1 MKKLTLF
8 LVAMLFSALS
18 FAALNPYAY
27 GLSSS
32 LDGTTLK
39 VNYSLNAPATAV
51 SVVIMDGETEVKT
64 VTCNDKISKGSHS
77 VDISTL
83 DLPTGKS
90 LTWKVVV
97 SGNEVTMPTAIS
109 GYRLYHPASV
119 DIDNNTESPYFGRI
133 LATEA
138 MQSVAS
144 KTDTYL
150 TAGFGAGIIEFNA
163 AFEHLPNGKKVGYTG
178 GKTFVTTSNYFAPRR
193 IRISKD
199 GRIFATAQD
208 NSGEYLWE
216 INPDNLD
223 SWTSVFQGTKSD
235 FTLQD
240 GSGKF
245 IAGTNSGFDVRGTGE
260 NLQLLMLSAN
270 KPGAQVAT
278 FKLHEYNLGDATSWS
293 TVPTR
298 ELSGCQLHN
307 SMITN
312 QSQVQYDNEG
322 GYWITYWVNTTN
334 SNNYGGIAHFK
345 KDGTRDFIKQKINL
359 RNAGFRFNHD
369 FTKVIIATNDVT
381 GASKTYKQATVYAVS
396 KDVNDAPVL
405 TKETTIDMTT
415 VGNNLN
421 DFAWDYA
428 DNIYVVGNS
437 AEWIYAY
444 ALPHSADKIVS
455 TPCASKYAFKL
466 YTITARAADNA
477 MGYVTGGG
485 TYSAG
490 ETVTLKATAKTGYY
504 FTQWNDGNTDN
515 PRAITVTGDAE
526 YIAEFAQ
533 AYPRVYAY
541 DLDVADNGDSY
552 TFSFKPNTNAVSGNL
567 LLYNED
573 GTAVVQTHAISTA
586 IVAHTATTITL
597 NKADLPNQAD
607 VPWAIQLS
615 GNPIPA
621 FAETFADADY
631 RFAKGHA
638 AVDNSPESE
647 YFGRVYVADRRSTKS
662 KSGFY
667 VYNIDFTPLNT
678 EANKLGMDKAGYSRP
693 AVGADGTVYL
703 TGYTDDESGIF
714 VVDPADLTK
723 CTQFYNGTR
732 AGSGLFTNGGA
743 ELGSS
748 TSGVGVYGEG
758 KNAVLYS
765 MMEDGTGANA
775 NSGKQPIVKYQI
787 GQEDGTVLKQ
797 WSTAPTWHIN
807 YPATGKDSYNFGNNA
822 FAATEKGVWIS
833 QNKSNDADRPE
844 IAFIDKE
851 GEVQFMQNLNKSQGA
866 GLAVNADN
874 TVLYLQKAG
883 EILEYN
889 ITWTG
894 NKPAL
899 TLAKTYPVSLQYITT
914 LSLDYAGNLIACA
927 GTQYGNNTDNNVMKL
942 VAYTLPTDNNTCTV
956 PAAKAKALKLG
967 VRYNVEVLVNDNTM
981 GRATGG
987 GDYKEGETATL
998 TATPAE
1004 HHRFVNWTKGAEI
1017 VSTEATYSF
1026 AVTENITLTATFEAI
1041 PQYTITVSA
1050 NDGEMGS
1057 VTGGGTYDEG
1067 STATLT
1073 ATPVGGYVFEKW
1085 SDDNTDNPR
1094 TITVNG
1100 AAAYTAIFKVAPARV
1115 FAYNLDVVDNG
1126 DETYTLSFIPNAN
1139 ATSGRVILYN
1149 DDTKAQIHEES
1160 IAGSIVKGVKS
1171 EVVISKSVLPA
1182 AGIVTWAV
1190 ELTGE
1195 PVEKLTLLTKANDK
1209 ANYGFNRPQGVAI
1222 DNNPASDFFGRIYI
1236 ALPKAGGTYYTDKNY
1251 GIVVMDP
1258 LHNRL
1263 KSGIVSH
1270 NDALGSNGRYSMHRV
1285 AVNPTNGHVYYVRTS
1300 DSKEGVTGT
1309 AIYELTPDATNILT
1323 DGGTAKNVISGAS
1336 DITNANSVCF
1346 DETGAMYVM
1355 ANANYDSGASLGRV
1369 YKVVDGVAT
1378 LFTPNSIELASR
1390 DNAIVPDG
1398 KGGFWAAQHR
1408 DNFDTFSHLLHIT
1421 ATGTVDY
1428 SIDKNSADASL
1439 LPIQTYTK
1447 SETTYNNASYRGQV
1461 AYYSIDENNG
1471 LVAYGGGA
1479 KVSVFKVSYDGAGKP
1494 SLSAWQTIS
1503 LLQQSTTE
1511 GINVDGIAFDYA
1523 GNIIVMSATD
1533 ERMYQYALP
1542 IESANTSLVPSPTS
1556 KAIKLGTIYTVEVAV
1571 NDPAMGTA
1579 TGGGEYIAGETATLE
1594 ATPAANHNFVNWTY
1608 GSETSTDN
1616 PLSLVVNGDITVTAN
1631 FAPVQYTLI
1640 APTNDENK
1648 GTVTGAGTYAH
1659 GTVATLTATPK
1670 PGYKLLYWSDD
1681 RSTENPRTITMTK
1694 NEAISAYFVKDYA
1707 EEPTFKIEKMWENT
1721 NVPASTTNGYQAVG
1735 WDGKIY
1741 MQNRTAGKII
1751 TYSSTEDTGTE
1762 YATSGLGQQIA
1773 VDEAGNLIVFNATFS
1788 TANPNAILIYQKGS
1802 TAGKAVSFTLKDPAA
1817 CHFFSASGDI
1827 YSAEGGYVYFY
1838 CNGKTAINRLKITN
1852 GAATASD
1859 VTTDL
1864 VGGSIYSG
1872 GTQNHVMVD
1881 IFGNLVA
1888 HARSNAV
1895 NVINVHTN
1903 ESKAFTLPNIKMGTL
1918 GGCSF
1923 ELGGKELWAY
1933 HAGASNYS
1941 SEWNIYNMTDD
1952 VFLSDDDFYAV
1963 DKSATT
1969 NYACNWLNVQV
1980 VDEYTAYIYQFCP
1993 LKAAAVWK
2001 VSIQRDD
2008 LQEYAVTA
2016 TANDASM
2023 GSVTGGGTYYEGATA
2038 TLTATPHAGY
2048 RFVNWTK
2055 AGVEVSTDATYT
2067 FTVTEDVELVA
2078 NFEALPEI
2086 VYELNGGVWNKYGWT
2101 SKKNM
2106 YDAFIADWKAYS
2118 GSTRGTKTYEEQY
2131 GIGKSNDGIPVTIQD
2146 DEDIL
2151 GFMAQEKWEW
2161 LGQFL
2166 DALAIAQAKETMPT
2180 TAVKQMRFGLGNF
2193 FGEDNNQTGWL
2204 GAVDCSGNIASL
2216 SAFAPYWGQTFPLP
2230 TQPTEEV
2237 VLNAP
2242 YKEGYEFDGWYAA
2255 SDFSGA
2261 EVTTV
2266 DETTKGTLY
2275 AKWLEHFYTRT
2286 VTSGRY
2292 GTICLPYGSSN
2303 MTGAIFYEI
2312 AWKNEST
2319 MRVFVDEVT
2328 ELEAGKPYIFLPTS
2342 SQIKVVYQ
2350 GEEADEAGDN
2360 NGLYGTFD
2368 AITDGPAGTADNI
2381 LENNYMLSDN
2391 KIIKC
2396 LGNCKLPANRAYFK
2410 LDKIPTTEP
2419 SLTPGRRRVAL
2430 DVQGGNEATG
2440 VDNLTEDGVVP
2451 AMEGTYDVLG
2461 RKMTEPTNTGFY
2473 IVNGKKV
2480 VIVK

>member
-1 MKKLTLF
+1 MGQWYVIEATNGGQSKSGYQSNPFGRGLYAF
-8 LVAMLFSALS
+8 D
-18 FAALNPYAY
+18 AALNPILNSAGTRGFLGGVNAGATEKNINGDYVNFYRVATSGGRVFIGRY
-27 GLSSS
+27 R
-32 LDGTTLK
+32 DGASYHPI
-39 VNYSLNAPATAV
+39 VEANPADLNA
-51 SVVIMDGETEVKT
+51 
-64 VTCNDKISKGSHS
+64 N
-77 VDISTL
+77 
-83 DLPTGKS
+83 
-90 LTWKVVV
+90 
-97 SGNEVTMPTAIS
+97 
-109 GYRLYHPASV
+109 
-119 DIDNNTESPYFGRI
+119 F
-133 LATEA
+133 
-138 MQSVAS
+138 
-144 KTDTYL
+144 
-150 TAGFGAGIIEFNA
+150 
-163 AFEHLPNGKKVGYTG
+163 
-178 GKTFVTTSNYFAPRR
+178 
-193 IRISKD
+193 
-199 GRIFATAQD
+199 
-208 NSGEYLWE
+208 
-216 INPDNLD
+216 
-223 SWTSVFQGTKSD
+223 TSVFTSGRAVSID
-235 FTLQD
+235 AI
-240 GSGKF
+240 GS
-245 IAGTNSGFDVRGTGE
+245 GE
-260 NLQLLMLSAN
+260 NLKLVMLAKDNNIYEYDLGNAKSIDAASRTIN
-270 KPGAQVAT
+270 KGTLSIARD
-278 FKLHEYNLGDATSWS
+278 DAT
-293 TVPTR
+293 
-298 ELSGCQLHN
+298 
-307 SMITN
+307 IT
-312 QSQVQYDNEG
+312 YDNNGDIWFNQHQGSPTAETPTIAHLSIENG
-322 GYWITYWVNTTN
+322 FDWNNVSASISHANTSN
-334 SNNYGGIAHFK
+334 SGIAVSP
-345 KDGTRDFIKQKINL
+345 DGKQLAVVGAGQKNITIYNIND
-359 RNAGFRFNHD
+359 AGGNITL
-369 FTKVIIATNDVT
+369 TKAYTIAT
-381 GASKTYKQATVYAVS
+381 A
-396 KDVNDAPVL
+396 
-405 TKETTIDMTT
+405 
-415 VGNNLN
+415 GNNHTAL
-421 DFAWDYA
+421 AWDYA
-428 DNIYVVGNS
+428 GNLFAANRTNERIRIFAMPYS
-437 AEWIYAY
+437 GT
-444 ALPHSADKIVS
+444 VS

-466 YTITARAADNA
+466 YTITAHAADNA

-573 GTAVVQTHAISTA
+573 GTAVVQTHAITTA
-586 IVAHTATTITL
+586 IVAHTATSITL
-597 NKADLPNQAD
+597 NKTDLPNQAD
-607 VPWAIQLS
+607 IPWAIQLS
-615 GNPIPA
+615 GNAIPA

-647 YFGRVYVADRRSTKS
+647 YFGRVYVADRRSTKAN
-662 KSGFY
+662 SGLY
-667 VYNIDFTPLNT
+667 VYNTDLTQLNA
-678 EANKLGMDKAGYSRP
+678 EAYKLGMSTAGYSRP

-714 VVDPADLTK
+714 VVDPVDLTK
-723 CTQFYNGTR
+723 CTQFYDGAR

-851 GEVQFMQNLNKSQGA
+851 GGVQFMQNLNKSQGA

-998 TATPAE
+998 IATPAAN
-1004 HHRFVNWTKGAEI
+1004 HRFVNWTKGEEI

-1026 AVTENITLTATFEAI
+1026 VVTEDVTLTANFEAI
-1041 PQYTITVSA
+1041 PQYTISVSA

-1057 VTGGGTYDEG
+1057 VTGGGTYYEG

-1094 TITVNG
+1094 TITVSE
-1100 AAAYTAIFKVAPARV
+1100 AATYTAIFKVAPTRV
-1115 FAYNLDVVDNG
+1115 FAYNLDVVENG
-1126 DETYTLSFIPNAN
+1126 DDTYTLSFIPNAN

-1149 DDTKAQIHEES
+1149 DDTKAQIHEAPITGT
-1160 IAGSIVKGVKS
+1160 IAKGVKS
-1171 EVVISKSVLPA
+1171 EVVVSKSVMPA

-1195 PVEKLTLLTKANDK
+1195 QVEKLTLLTKANDK

-1263 KSGIVSH
+1263 KSGVVS
-1270 NDALGSNGRYSMHRV
+1270 NGDALGTDGRYSMHRV

-1300 DSKEGVTGT
+1300 DSNEGVTGT
-1309 AIYELTPDATNILT
+1309 AIYELAPDATNILT

-1355 ANANYDSGASLGRV
+1355 ANANYDNTLGSTGRV
-1369 YKVVDGVAT
+1369 YKVIDGVAT
-1378 LFTPNSIELASR
+1378 LFTPSSIEIASK

-1398 KGGFWAAQHR
+1398 KGGFWVAQHR
-1408 DNFDTFSHLLHIT
+1408 NSLDGSNHLFHINT
-1421 ATGTVDY
+1421 SGATDY
-1428 SIDKNSADASL
+1428 YIDQNNNASL

-1447 SETTYNNASYRGQV
+1447 SGTTYKNASYRGQV

-1479 KVSVFKVSYDGAGKP
+1479 KVSVFKATYDGSGVP
-1494 SLSAWQTIS
+1494 TLSTWQTIS
-1503 LLQQSTTE
+1503 LLSQSSTE
-1511 GINVDGIAFDYA
+1511 GIHVDGIAFDYA

-1542 IESANTSLVPSPTS
+1542 IETANTSLVPSPTS
-1556 KAIKLGTIYTVEVAV
+1556 KAIKLGTIYNVEVTV

-1631 FAPVQYTLI
+1631 FEPVQYTLI
-1640 APTNDENK
+1640 APTNDEDK
-1648 GTVTGAGTYAH
+1648 GTVAGAGTYAH

-1670 PGYKLLYWSDD
+1670 EGYKLLYWSD

-1694 NEAISAYFVKDYA
+1694 NEAISAYFVKEYD

-1721 NVPASTTNGYQAVG
+1721 NVPASTANGYQAVG

-1741 MQNRTAGKII
+1741 MQNKTAGKII
-1751 TYSSTEDTGTE
+1751 TYSSAEDSGTE

-1788 TANPNAILIYQKGS
+1788 TANPNAILIYQKG
-1802 TAGKAVSFTLKDPAA
+1802 TTEGKAVSFTLKDPAA

-1852 GAATASD
+1852 GAASASD

-1881 IFGNLVA
+1881 IFGNLVT
-1888 HARSNAV
+1888 HARSNSV
-1895 NVINVHTN
+1895 NWINVYTN
-1903 ESKAFTLPNIKMGTL
+1903 ECKTFTLPSIKFGTL

-1941 SEWNIYNMTDD
+1941 SEWNIYNMTDSK
-1952 VFLSDDDFYAV
+1952 FLSDDDFYAV

-2008 LQEYAVTA
+2008 LQEYTVTA

-2055 AGVEVSTDATYT
+2055 ASEEVSTDATYT
-2067 FTVTEDVELVA
+2067 VTVTEDVELVA

-2086 VYELNGGVWNKYGWT
+2086 VYELNGGVWNTYGWT
-2101 SKKNM
+2101 SKKDM
-2106 YDAFIADWKAYS
+2106 YDAFVAEWTTYS
-2118 GSTRGTKTYEEQY
+2118 SSGQSFCSYETQL
-2131 GIGKSNDGIPVTIQD
+2131 GIGNSNQGLPTA
-2146 DEDIL
+2146 IL
-2151 GFMAQEKWEW
+2151 STQPILDFMAQAKWAW

-2166 DALAIAQAKETMPT
+2166 DALATAQGKATKPT
-2180 TAVKQMRFGLGNF
+2180 EAVLQMRYALGNF
-2193 FGEDNNQTGWL
+2193 FGEDNNGASNWI
-2204 GAVDCSGNIASL
+2204 GAVDCSGDKASL
-2216 SAFAPYWGQTFPLP
+2216 SAFASYWGQTFPMP

-2237 VLNAP
+2237 VLNVP
-2242 YKEGYEFDGWYAA
+2242 YKEGCEFGGWFVT

-2261 EVTTV
+2261 AVTTV
-2266 DETTKGTLY
+2266 DENTDGTLY
-2275 AKWLEHFYTRT
+2275 AKWIETIIT
-2286 VTSGRY
+2286 VTIGEDVDNTTNLAPYIGKTVTATVTRSFNNDSYKTITLPFSMDAAQISDVFGDATVLEFINVIEGPSEINLRFRPTSKIVA
-2292 GTICLPYGSSN
+2292 GTPYIIALPEGEYNAEDGF
-2303 MTGAIFYEI
+2303 TIEDVVI
-2312 AWKNEST
+2312 
-2319 MRVFVDEVT
+2319 DT
-2328 ELEAGKPYIFLPTS
+2328 ELRPITFGKITMQPVLDYGRQLTKTTEYWLATDNYLYNANDPA
-2342 SQIKVVYQ
+2342 VVMP
-2350 GEEADEAGDN
+2350 
-2360 NGLYGTFD
+2360 GL
-2368 AITDGPAGTADNI
+2368 
-2381 LENNYMLSDN
+2381 
-2391 KIIKC
+2391 
-2396 LGNCKLPANRAYFK
+2396 RAYFISNSP
-2410 LDKIPTTEP
+2410 LPIRARVVYEENEETELPIIQQQPENNVRKIMKDGQIIIIRGEQQYN
-2419 SLTPGRRRVAL
+2419 
-2430 DVQGGNEATG
+2430 VQGQRI
-2440 VDNLTEDGVVP
+2440 D
-2451 AMEGTYDVLG
+2451 
-2461 RKMTEPTNTGFY
+2461 
-2473 IVNGKKV
+2473 
-2480 VIVK
+2480 